1 MKINHKFKV
10 TFNLDRYPK
19 SNVAINQE
27 GVLSDK
33 VEKIDLEFEIDEK
46 IASNFLFKFTPTIFK
61 LEDYSVMFKYDNN
74 FKLKYIV
81 LIKDDFIYIVNNT
94 LKLLSDIH
102 EGYFRILAMNKFNDI
117 LEFDFNLEE
126 DTDEIHE
133 EFEDIEE

>member
-10 TFNLDRYPK
+10 TFNLDRYPR
-19 SNVAINQE
+19 SNAAIIQE
-27 GVLSDK
+27 GVLTDK

-46 IASNFLFKFTPTIFK
+46 LASNFLFKFTPRIFR

-133 EFEDIEE
+133 EFENEE

>member
-10 TFNLDRYPK
+10 TFNLDKYPR
-19 SNVAINQE
+19 SNTAIIQE

-46 IASNFLFKFTPTIFK
+46 IASNFLFKFTPRIFR